1 MLWGVEEDLSNGSE
15 VGIDVK
21 SHMSKCFLEDM
32 KGMDLDERGNGQQ
45 IKIIDGR
52 RLA

>member
-1 MLWGVEEDLSNGSE
+1 MICPMVVKWVLMLNLMSE
-15 VGIDVK
+15 
-21 SHMSKCFLEDM
+21 CFLKDM